1 MAGVRLIVFLLV
13 VACLIG
19 VVALLGSAECAVEVE
34 SNDTA
39 TAADELGELPGVRC
53 RSGAVLPA
61 GDVDM
66 YWFEVR
72 ERANVVLETRTDGDT
87 LLSLYDSGG
96 KLLAEDDDGGDGRA
110 SRLEGSIEAGTY
122 LLVVSAYGS
131 NVVSSYEVRI
141 QGLAS
146 ASASAYAPDATCPL
160 EKENN
165 NTAAFADD
173 LSAVGGVPCR
183 TGSIAP
189 AGDVD
194 VYAFRVDATAPV
206 VVETKTAGDTI
217 LRLYD
222 VEGRLLAED
231 DDGGDAAASRIAATL
246 DAGRYYATVREYSD
260 SATISSY
267 RITVTASRS
276 PGGATPPPG
285 QVASPPAEGGGVTG
299 SAPPWGWSIWGGGP
313 VLSAWGSID
322 RDCPSDYDF
331 NMGLCDKKTYTF
343 SLGSPGFIALALI
356 DQAGEWITA
365 NVYDAGHQRVA
376 VKLGQ
381 AGPIY
386 SNWFKVAAGTY
397 TVEVVPGKRLDKS
410 PYELHVFFS
419 ATEPDPDYL
428 VRTYG
433 PANRQLPG

>member
-39 TAADELGELPGVRC
+39 TAADGLGELPGVRC

-131 NVVSSYEVRI
+131 NVVRSYEI
-141 QGLAS
+141 WMEGTGTS
-146 ASASAYAPDATCPL
+146 STPSTGTCPY
-160 EKENN
+160 EKESND
-165 NTAAFADD
+165 TMGLADD
-173 LSAVGGVPCR
+173 LTGVGAVACR
-183 TGSIAP
+183 TGSVAP
-189 AGDVD
+189 VGDVD
-194 VYAFRVDATAPV
+194 VYSFRLDLAAAVAI
-206 VVETKTAGDTI
+206 ETRTDGDTV

-222 VEGRLLAED
+222 SGGRFLAED
-231 DDGGDAAASRIAATL
+231 DDGAGGRASRIASTL
-246 DAGRYYATVREYSD
+246 EAGRYYATVREYGD
-260 SATISSY
+260 DATVSSY
-267 RITVTASRS
+267 EVSLTLQAS
-276 PGGATPPPG
+276 PGGPSGTTTTLPPPP
-285 QVASPPAEGGGVTG
+285 ASGAAAGAV
-299 SAPPWGWSIWGGGP
+299 PPWGWSIWGGGI
-313 VLSAWGSID
+313 VLSAWGVLD

-343 SLGSPGFIALALI
+343 TLGSRGFIAVGLV
-356 DQAGEWITA
+356 DQSGEWITA
-365 NVYDAGHQRVA
+365 YVYDAGRQRVA
-376 VKLGQ
+376 SKLGVSR
-381 AGPIY
+381 PIY
-386 SNWFKVAAGTY
+386 SDWFEVPAGTY
-397 TVEVVPGKRLDKS
+397 TVEVVPGKRLDNS
-410 PYELHVFFS
+410 PYELYVFFS
-419 ATEPDPDYL
+419 LARPDAEYL

-433 PANRQLPG
+433 PADRQLAG